1 MKNDKSNMIM
11 IALVAL
17 ALYILY
23 TCKQNKVI
31 EKFTSKEMTAYEP
44 VQQQESVEGEA
55 VEGKFVSS
63 HLLPKNDTKLDDKF
77 DEFSPSMLKGKNFL
91 EADRFIGA
99 QSQSLR
105 NANQQL
111 RSEPMN
117 PQTVVSPWLQSTIL
131 PDERRPL
138 EIGSGA

>member
-1 MKNDKSNMIM
+1 M
-11 IALVAL
+11 IALIAL
-17 ALYILY
+17 TLYILY
-23 TCKQNKVI
+23 TCKQSKTIV
-31 EKFTSKEMTAYEP
+31 EKFTNNQMAAYEP
-44 VQQQESVEGEA
+44 IEEQQDVSNAPVD
-55 VEGKFVSS
+55 GKFVSS
-63 HLLPKNDTKLDDKF
+63 HLLPKGDTKLDEKF

-131 PDERRPL
+131 PDERRPM
-138 EIGSGA
+138 EIGSGV